1 VIRLVDLH
9 DKGGVPPGVEYIGRV
24 GRTGK
29 PPRSPLS
36 NPYSVEKHGAQA
48 LRLYRSY
55 LVNALAT
62 SDQAIVIELARLE
75 ALASAGGLVLGCWCV
90 ERPAIIEGLGE
101 PYTGQQ
107 CHGDI
112 VATVLTHWGIRL
124 ATYAR
129 ARYVGDTTGP
139 ARWEEWLRPTKAGPD
154 GTVPSPGC
162 GRHPH
167 TILASVFGMAEVRE
181 LAKVSDGI
189 AAGMPG
195 WMER

>member
-1 VIRLVDLH
+1 LIRLVDLH
-9 DKGGVPPGVEYIGRV
+9 DKGGVPDGVQYIGRV

-62 SDQAIVIELARLE
+62 SDPAIVIELARLE
-75 ALASAGGLVLGCWCV
+75 AQASAGDLVLGCWCV
-90 ERPAIIEGLGE
+90 ERPAFIEGLGE
-101 PYTGQQ
+101 PCSGQQ

-112 VATVLTHWGIRL
+112 AATVLTHWGLRL
-124 ATYAR
+124 ATFAR

-139 ARWEEWLRPTKAGPD
+139 ERWAAWVKRD
-154 GTVPSPGC
+154 C

-167 TILASVFGMAEVRE
+167 AILGSVFGLAEVRE
-181 LAKVSDGI
+181 LAKVSDEI

-195 WMER
+195 WLER